1 MRKGPKPEISSAST
15 LSERMSSMAKPKHFV
30 VRSDTGWNV
39 IREGDRRPTART
51 DTRQAALAK
60 ARQLSRSE
68 GGDVRVLGRS
78 GKIVRNGVA
87 GREARRAH

>member
-1 MRKGPKPEISSAST
+1 
-15 LSERMSSMAKPKHFV
+15 MAETRNHYV
-30 VRSDTGWNV
+30 VRSDNGGWAV

-60 ARQLSRSE
+60 ARRLSRRQ

-78 GKIVRNGVA
+78 GKIVRAQGDA
-87 GREARRAH
+87 AARRAR